1 MRKGFLTG
9 HVPACVAAALAVFTA
24 GCSWFDRNEVPAEI
38 SATQIFEVT
47 PQNGVWDAE
56 YGRTDDPSN
65 CSFAFVVVRYADG
78 IGVKATVCDDRL
90 ATDDCSPGSIS
101 CPSWDDDNLECF
113 FDGDN
118 DKSLDARVG
127 DGLFYGGEY
136 TLVANGAA
144 QSDFSGRPRSFGRLW
159 RGTVVRRDLP
169 DGGVKIDYDMWFS
182 WKCLGRVSPPDPE
195 EDVTFGF
202 NICVHDDDDGG
213 RADRALYWKGNP
225 VMPYRDESGFG
236 TIILKGRKKR

>member
-1 MRKGFLTG
+1 MS
-9 HVPACVAAALAVFTA
+9 HVSAYAAAALAALTA
-24 GCSWFDRNEVPAEI
+24 GCCLFGERDSGPAEI
-38 SATQIFEVT
+38 SATQLHTVT

-56 YGRTDDPSN
+56 YGRTDEAGN
-65 CSFAFVVVRYADG
+65 CSFSFVVVRYEDG
-78 IGVKATVCDDRL
+78 VGVKATVRDDKVV
-90 ATDDCSPGSIS
+90 ADDCQQGSVS

-118 DKSLDARVG
+118 DKSLDARAG

-136 TLVANGAA
+136 TLVANGAS
-144 QSDFSGRPRSFGRLW
+144 QSDYSGRPRSFGRLW
-159 RGTVVRRDLP
+159 RGSVVRRDLQG
-169 DGGVKIDYDMWFS
+169 GGVALDYDMWFS
-182 WKCLGRVSPPDPE
+182 WRCLGRATPPDPY

-225 VMPYRDESGFG
+225 VMPYRDESRFG
-236 TIILKGRKKR
+236 TITLKGKRRNK

>member
-144 QSDFSGRPRSFGRLW
+144 QSDFSSRPRGFGESW
-159 RGTVVRRDLP
+159 RGTVAVSQRP
-169 DGGVKIDYDMWFS
+169 EGGFRLDYDLWFS
-182 WKCLGRVSPPDPE
+182 WACIGRRRAPKDG
-195 EDVTFGF
+195 EDVEFGF
-202 NICVHDDDDGG
+202 NACVHDDDDGG
-213 RADRALYWKGNP
+213 RADRALYWKGSP
-225 VMPYRDESGFG
+225 KRPYRDESRFG
-236 TIILKGRKKR
+236 QVVLEGVR